1 MNIDVLL
8 FAALAKE
15 AGVEKMRVSLPDNT
29 TVGQA
34 LLEIIDQNP
43 YLKEFDAS
51 LATAVNLEYVGRDH
65 RLCDGDELAL
75 IPPVSGG

>member
-1 MNIDVLL
+1 MTIEVLL

-15 AGVEKMRVSLPDNT
+15 AGVDHLRVSLPDNT
-29 TVGQA
+29 TVGEA
-34 LLEIIDQNP
+34 LSEIVDQNP
-43 YLKEFDAS
+43 RLNAFKS
-51 LATAVNLEYVGRDH
+51 GLATAVNHEYVGRDH